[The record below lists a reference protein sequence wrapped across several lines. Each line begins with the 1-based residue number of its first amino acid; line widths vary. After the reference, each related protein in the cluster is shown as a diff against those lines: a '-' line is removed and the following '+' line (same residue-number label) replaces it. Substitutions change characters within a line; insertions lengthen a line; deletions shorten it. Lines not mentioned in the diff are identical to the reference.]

1 VQRCRVLLPFLVILT
16 KKGFEVSHVPCTVPL
31 LKEFDGQKLIF
42 TTKVMKDLLGHKVER
57 VSDTERACCQ
67 LAERLHVWTCAPP
80 VDRDLKSV
88 FD

>member
-1 VQRCRVLLPFLVILT
+1 MPDLVD
-16 KKGFEVSHVPCTVPL
+16 ECTVPL